1 MEILNLNHVDPAIFE
16 GVTLY
21 EARGCPK
28 CFNTGY
34 KGRGALMEIL
44 LVDEKVRALMLKDC
58 SASAIRDQA
67 VENGMMTLRA
77 VGLQKVKDGLTS
89 IEEILMTTSGE

>member
-1 MEILNLNHVDPAIFE
+1 MMVLP
-16 GVTLY
+16 
-21 EARGCPK
+21 
-28 CFNTGY
+28 
-34 KGRGALMEIL
+34 
-44 LVDEKVRALMLKDC
+44 DC